1 MNGKLLNAELRT
13 ETGKNSCNRLR
24 VEGYIP
30 AVVYSHGKSDVIKIK
45 EKEFGTLFKG
55 HISESVIFN
64 LHVNGAAESD
74 MMAFVKDYQ
83 AHPVTGRIKYIF
95 TPLAIIDLLAI
106 LPFYLPFMNI
116 DFRFIRSIRLTRL
129 FRIAKLGRY
138 SVALEAMNI
147 AIKRKK
153 EQLIITVGI
162 LLFFLLLSS
171 SLLYYTEYEAQPDK
185 FTSIPHAM
193 WWGIATL
200 TTVGYGDIYPVTTA
214 GKIISS
220 LIAIIGVG
228 ICALPTGIISAGFLE
243 NIRNNQESTKV
254 CPHCGKEI
262 I

>member
-1 MNGKLLNAELRT
+1 MVDST
-13 ETGKNSCNRLR
+13 ESGNR
-24 VEGYIP
+24 VENHIKLFIIYLIILNVI
-30 AVVYSHGKSDVIKIK
+30 AVILETCKSIYQPYAKLFYLFEVFSVVVFTIEYLLRLWVIT
-45 EKEFGTLFKG
+45 ENPDF
-55 HISESVIFN
+55 S
-64 LHVNGAAESD
+64 
-74 MMAFVKDYQ
+74 
-83 AHPVTGRIKYIF
+83 HPVKGRIKYIF
-95 TPLAIIDLLAI
+95 TPLAIIDLIAI